1 MSVSV
6 SGAGADGGPRRG
18 PTGETAGAERIVVTG
33 RVQGVGFRWSAARLA
48 RGLGVAGTV
57 RNREDGAVEIE
68 ARADRETL
76 ERFRAAL
83 REKTP
88 GRVAGLAREPLSTAP
103 TGDDFR
109 IVL

>member
-1 MSVSV
+1 MSAPEAD
-6 SGAGADGGPRRG
+6 SGRRRETG
-18 PTGETAGAERIVVTG
+18 ESGTGETGTAERIVVTG
-33 RVQGVGFRWSAARLA
+33 RVQGVGFRWSAASLA

-83 REKTP
+83 GEKTP
-88 GRVAGLAREPLSTAP
+88 GRVDRLTREPLSAAP
-103 TGDDFR
+103 AGDEFR
-109 IVL
+109 IVF

>member
-6 SGAGADGGPRRG
+6 SGADEGRPRERGAGG
-18 PTGETAGAERIVVTG
+18 AAERIVVTG
-33 RVQGVGFRWSAARLA
+33 RVQGVGFRWSAAGLA

-83 REKTP
+83 REETP
-88 GRVAGLAREPLSTAP
+88 GRVAGLTREPLSTAP
-103 TGDDFR
+103 GGDDFR
-109 IVL
+109 IVF